1 MCHADEDEGG
11 ADDTGAE
18 AAERGSSCLD
28 SVAGD
33 KADRVASEEGNPSHE
48 EREEARDRRERE
60 SVSGFEGRDT
70 ISKGLSEDVVICR
83 HVVEGRDTLSEG
95 LSQDVIVSKVL
106 LDEDFGG
113 EVKTIVGGVKSST
126 FFESRQTCFRQLDVM
141 SGDVFSSVEDIKM
154 SLHLGEIGDDV
165 LLEVAEVVDLYLDA
179 ILDGERSL
187 ITILFAAAKVDEA
200 LLEAVDVRVEVA
212 DSGVDGL

>member
-1 MCHADEDEGG
+1 MRHADEDKDG
-11 ADDTGAE
+11 ADNTGAE

-70 ISKGLSEDVVICR
+70 ISKGLSKDVVICR

-95 LSQDVIVSKVL
+95 LS
-106 LDEDFGG
+106 
-113 EVKTIVGGVKSST
+113 
-126 FFESRQTCFRQLDVM
+126 
-141 SGDVFSSVEDIKM
+141 
-154 SLHLGEIGDDV
+154 
-165 LLEVAEVVDLYLDA
+165 
-179 ILDGERSL
+179 
-187 ITILFAAAKVDEA
+187 
-200 LLEAVDVRVEVA
+200 
-212 DSGVDGL
+212 